1 MYDDSSDAR
10 NSIAQATSSTSPGR
24 RIGMNR
30 IRSART
36 AGSAVRPEVR
46 IGGITPASV
55 TIACYSCDGSGP
67 ILQLETPIDPHLN
80 LCFPAAPFAIGC
92 WYGCP
97 TPGIEN
103 GQCPNQTP

>member
-1 MYDDSSDAR
+1 VSE
-10 NSIAQATSSTSPGR
+10 NLAQRCVLVMALCLLMGCNHNGR
-24 RIGMNR
+24 
-30 IRSART
+30 
-36 AGSAVRPEVR
+36 R

-67 ILQLETPIDPHLN
+67 ILQLETPLDPHLN

-97 TPGIEN
+97 APGIEN